1 MTGFLA
7 AAARHFGGLDLFS
20 DDQHPR
26 WDVGTRWSQWEV
38 KSIGEKKKPEKNKKM
53 KCFGE
58 KKKNTAAPDF
68 KVGLRLMGPQVV
80 GGKRE

>member
-1 MTGFLA
+1 MG
-7 AAARHFGGLDLFS
+7 
-20 DDQHPR
+20 
-26 WDVGTRWSQWEV
+26 
-38 KSIGEKKKPEKNKKM
+38 KKKKPEKNKKM